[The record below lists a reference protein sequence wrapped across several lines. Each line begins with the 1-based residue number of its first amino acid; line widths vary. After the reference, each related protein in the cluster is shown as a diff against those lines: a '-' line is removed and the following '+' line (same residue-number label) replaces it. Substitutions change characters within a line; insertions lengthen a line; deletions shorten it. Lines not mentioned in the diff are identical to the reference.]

1 MLDPIDEPNDVWVEG
16 EMVFSRC
23 NAEKIAPLF
32 VAHRTLQ
39 APRKQRQ
46 LFVRGYRSC
55 GWRARSSFDARSP
68 FTDRFSFAFGT
79 TVRP

>member
-1 MLDPIDEPNDVWVEG
+1 
-16 EMVFSRC
+16 MVFPRC

-39 APRKQRQ
+39 APRKQCQ
-46 LFVRGYRSC
+46 LFVRGYQSQ
-55 GWRARSSFDARSP
+55 GWRARSSFDTRSP

-79 TVRP
+79 IVHP